1 MAKSRS
7 KKQSDKSQA
16 SLNLLP
22 TPKGMLWIVI
32 VVTAIAAIIFFL
44 GHAIFEAIGF
54 GLFLGALWVLVIAYV
69 AWRQG
74 LGSLLKWWN
83 LWLGAI
89 MFTFAIWG
97 IFALFLPSGLAIANA
112 DFSQVSLGGNAGRS
126 FIGNQGVGAPPAV
139 RLIILFLVGIGLVIP
154 HPSLRALQFL
164 SRATK
169 RAGLITLAGIRWFLP
184 RLRQMLAKLNQRY
197 HLSKLLAAP
206 IVALRKRLSRRRV
219 AEPEIGGEE
228 AGEVVAL
235 SPETES
241 AEDKAAPEATGNG
254 EQLPLP
260 IPGAKKKKPA
270 TAVPKEASP
279 QSVITPK
286 QQLPPIDLLDKATDT
301 EFTEVGNE
309 QKAKLI
315 EEALRSYGVEAKVI
329 QINPGPSVTQFG
341 IEPGWDR
348 KYKRVVER
356 DHQGK
361 AKLDRDGNP
370 IERLEEISKTRVK
383 VERITTLGNN
393 LALALATSNIRIEA
407 PVPGKSLVGVEVPNT
422 TSSIV
427 RLRGVIEGI
436 AFHKLKTKTKL
447 AIALGK
453 GSAGEPVSAD
463 LCKMPHLLIAGAT
476 GSGKTVFINSTIT
489 CLLMHNTPRDL
500 RLLLIDPKRV
510 ELVSFEGVPHLI
522 SPVVIESDKAIE
534 ALRRILREMDNRY
547 SKFSAVGVRNI
558 EGYNHSH
565 LATEPMPYLI
575 VIIDELAHLMMSA
588 AEVVEPAICRLAQM
602 SRATGIHL
610 IVATQRPSVDV
621 VTGLIKANF
630 PSRISFAVASGVDSR
645 TILDTVGAES
655 LLGGGDMLYLPPD
668 APKPKRLRGCFV
680 SDQEIDRVASFWKQQ
695 RTQIPTPVE
704 DTIAQ
709 AFASLPTEELKDE
722 DPLLATGR
730 RLAREYSHLS
740 TSLLQRRLH
749 IGYPRAARIMDLLEE
764 EGTIVRR
771 EQDKAGGALEG
782 DEGIGDENGNE
793 ERE

>member
-7 KKQSDKSQA
+7 KKQVSKPQA
-16 SLNLLP
+16 SLALLP
-22 TPKGMLWIVI
+22 MPRGMWWIVI
-32 VVTAIAAIIFFL
+32 AVAAIAAIIFFL
-44 GHAIFEAIGF
+44 GHDIFETIGF
-54 GLFLGALWVLVIAYV
+54 GFFLGVLWVAVIVYV
-69 AWRQG
+69 VWRQG
-74 LGSLLKWWN
+74 WSSLFKWWN

-89 MFTFAIWG
+89 VFTLALWG
-97 IFALFLPSGLAIANA
+97 IFALLLPSGSIANA
-112 DFSQVSLGGNAGRS
+112 DFSQVSLGGNAGRN
-126 FIGNQGVGAPPAV
+126 FIGNEGVGAPPAV
-139 RLIILFLVGIGLVIP
+139 RLVILFLVGIGLVIP
-154 HPSLRALQFL
+154 RPSLRFLQLFYQ
-164 SRATK
+164 ATK
-169 RAGLITLAGIRWFLP
+169 RAGLVTLSGLQWFLP
-184 RLRQMLAKLNQRY
+184 RLGRLAARLNQKY
-197 HLSKLLAAP
+197 PLSLLLAAP
-206 IVALRKRLSRRRV
+206 IVALRKRLGRRSS
-219 AEPEIGGEE
+219 AEPEIGSEE
-228 AGEVVAL
+228 AGEVVAPA
-235 SPETES
+235 PESEA
-241 AEDKAAPEATGNG
+241 AEDKAVPEKAGAG

-260 IPGAKKKKPA
+260 IPGVKKKKPT
-270 TAVPKEASP
+270 TAETREPRP
-279 QSVITPK
+279 QQIIAVK
-286 QQLPPIDLLDKATDT
+286 QQLPPIELLDKATDI

-315 EEALRSYGVEAKVI
+315 EEALRSYGVEAKVV

-356 DHQGK
+356 DREGK

-370 IERLEEISKTRVK
+370 VERLEEISKTRVK
-383 VERITTLGNN
+383 VERITALTNN
-393 LALALATSNIRIEA
+393 LALALATPNIRIEA

-422 TSSIV
+422 TTSIV

-436 AFHKLKTKTKL
+436 AFQKLKTKTKL

-453 GSAGEPVSAD
+453 GSAGESVSAD

-489 CLLMHNTPRDL
+489 CLLMYNTPRDL

-522 SPVVIESDKAIE
+522 SPVVIESDKAID

-547 SKFSAVGVRNI
+547 SKFSATGVRNI

-680 SDQEIDRVASFWKQQ
+680 SDQEIDRVATFWKQQ
-695 RTQIPTPVE
+695 ITQTPTPLE
-704 DTIAQ
+704 DTIAH
-709 AFASLPTEELKDE
+709 AFASLPTEELKGE

-730 RLAREYSHLS
+730 RLAKEYSHLS

-764 EGTIVRR
+764 EGTIVRH
-771 EQDKAGGALEG
+771 EQDKPGEVSEG
-782 DEGIGDENGNE
+782 HEGISEENGNNE
-793 ERE
+793 EAE

>member
-1 MAKSRS
+1 MW
-7 KKQSDKSQA
+7 
-16 SLNLLP
+16 
-22 TPKGMLWIVI
+22 WIVI
-32 VVTAIAAIIFFL
+32 AVAAIAAIIFFL
-44 GHAIFEAIGF
+44 GHDIFEAIGF
-54 GLFLGALWVLVIAYV
+54 GLFLGVLWVAVIVYV
-69 AWRQG
+69 VWRQG
-74 LGSLLKWWN
+74 RSSLFKWWN
-83 LWLGAI
+83 LWLGATV
-89 MFTFAIWG
+89 FTLALWG
-97 IFALFLPSGLAIANA
+97 IFALFLPSGSIANA
-112 DFSQVSLGGNAGRS
+112 DFSQVSLGGNAGRN
-126 FIGNQGVGAPPAV
+126 FIGNEGVGAPPAV
-139 RLIILFLVGIGLVIP
+139 RLVILFLVGIGLVIP
-154 HPSLRALQFL
+154 RPSLRFLQLF

-169 RAGLITLAGIRWFLP
+169 RAGLVTLSGLQWFLP
-184 RLRQMLAKLNQRY
+184 RLGRLAARLNQKY
-197 HLSKLLAAP
+197 PLSRLLAAP
-206 IVALRKRLSRRRV
+206 IVALRKRLRRRRIV
-219 AEPEIGGEE
+219 EPEIGNDES
-228 AGEVVAL
+228 GEVVA
-235 SPETES
+235 SAPESEYV
-241 AEDKAAPEATGNG
+241 EGKAAPEKAGAG

-260 IPGAKKKKPA
+260 ILGVKKKKPT
-270 TAVPKEASP
+270 TAETREPRP
-279 QSVITPK
+279 QPIIAVK
-286 QQLPPIDLLDKATDT
+286 QQLPPIELLDKATDI
-301 EFTEVGNE
+301 EFSEVGNE

-315 EEALRSYGVEAKVI
+315 EEALRSYGVDAKVM

-370 IERLEEISKTRVK
+370 VERLEEISKTRVK
-383 VERITTLGNN
+383 VERITALDNN
-393 LALALATSNIRIEA
+393 LALALATPNIRIEA

-422 TSSIV
+422 TTSIV
-427 RLRGVIEGI
+427 RLRGVIEGV
-436 AFHKLKTKTKL
+436 AFQKLKTKTKL
-447 AIALGK
+447 AIGLGK
-453 GSAGEPVSAD
+453 GSAGEAVSAD

-489 CLLMHNTPRDL
+489 CLLMYNTPREL

-522 SPVVIESDKAIE
+522 SPVVIESDKAID

-547 SKFSAVGVRNI
+547 SKFSALGVRNI

-680 SDQEIDRVASFWKQQ
+680 SDQEIDRVATFWKQQ
-695 RTQIPTPVE
+695 ITQTPTPLE

-709 AFASLPTEELKDE
+709 AFASLPTEELKGE

-771 EQDKAGGALEG
+771 EQDKPGEVSEG
-782 DEGIGDENGNE
+782 HEGIADENGNNE
-793 ERE
+793 EAA

>member
-7 KKQSDKSQA
+7 RKQVSKPQA
-16 SLNLLP
+16 SLALLP
-22 TPKGMLWIVI
+22 TPRGMLWIAVA
-32 VVTAIAAIIFFL
+32 VTAIAAIMFFT
-44 GHAIFEAIGF
+44 GHYIFEAIGF
-54 GLFLGALWVLVIAYV
+54 GLFLGFLWVAVVIYV
-69 AWRQG
+69 VWRQG
-74 LGSLLKWWN
+74 IGSLFRWWN

-89 MFTFAIWG
+89 MFTLALWG
-97 IFALFLPSGLAIANA
+97 IFALFLPNFSIANA
-112 DFSQVSLGGNAGRS
+112 DFSQASLGGNAGRS
-126 FIGNQGVGAPPAV
+126 FIGNQGAGAPPAA
-139 RLIILFLVGIGLVIP
+139 RLVILFLIGIGLVIP
-154 HPSLRALQFL
+154 RPSLRVLQFL
-164 SRATK
+164 FQAAK
-169 RAGLITLAGIRWFLP
+169 KAGLMALAGLQWLLP
-184 RLRQMLAKLNQRY
+184 RLRRAVARLNQRF
-197 HLSKLLAAP
+197 SFIRLLAAP
-206 IVALRKRLSRRRV
+206 VFALRKKLGRTGTV
-219 AEPEIGGEE
+219 EPEIGGEE
-228 AGEVVAL
+228 AGEVVAS
-235 SPETES
+235 SPESEE
-241 AEDKAAPEATGNG
+241 AEDKAVPEKAGTG
-254 EQLPLP
+254 EQLSLP
-260 IPGAKKKKPA
+260 ISGIKKKKAETKESRPQPA
-270 TAVPKEASP
+270 VAVKA
-279 QSVITPK
+279 
-286 QQLPPIDLLDKATDT
+286 QLPPYALLDKATDI
-301 EFTEVGNE
+301 EFSEVGNE

-315 EEALRSYGVEAKVI
+315 EDALRSYGVEAKVV

-348 KYKRVVER
+348 KYKRILER
-356 DHQGK
+356 DREGK

-370 IERLEEISKTRVK
+370 IERLEEVSKTRVK
-383 VERITTLGNN
+383 VERITALANN
-393 LALALATSNIRIEA
+393 LALALATPNIRIEA

-422 TSSIV
+422 TTSIV

-436 AFHKLKTKTKL
+436 AFQKVKTKTKL

-453 GSAGEPVSAD
+453 GSAGEAVSAD

-476 GSGKTVFINSTIT
+476 GSGKTVFINSTVT
-489 CLLMHNTPRDL
+489 CLLMHNTPGDL

-510 ELVSFEGVPHLI
+510 ELISFEGVPHLI
-522 SPVVIESDKAIE
+522 SPVVTESDKAID

-547 SKFSAVGVRNI
+547 SKFSATGVRNI
-558 EGYNHSH
+558 EGYNLSH
-565 LATEPMPYLI
+565 FVTEPMPYLI

-645 TILDTVGAES
+645 TILDSVGAES

-680 SDQEIDRVASFWKQQ
+680 SDQEIDRVATFWKQQ
-695 RTQIPTPVE
+695 ITQAPTPLE
-704 DTIAQ
+704 DTVAQ
-709 AFASLPTEELKDE
+709 AFASLAPEELKDE

-764 EGTIVRR
+764 EGTIVRH
-771 EQDKAGGALEG
+771 EQDKPGEVLEE
-782 DEGIGDENGNE
+782 DRGISDENGNNE
-793 ERE
+793 ESG

>member
-7 KKQSDKSQA
+7 KKQVIKPQA
-16 SLNLLP
+16 SLALLP
-22 TPKGMLWIVI
+22 TPRGLLWIV
-32 VVTAIAAIIFFL
+32 VAVTAIAAIMFFG

-54 GLFLGALWVLVIAYV
+54 GLFLGVLWVAVVVYV

-74 LGSLLKWWN
+74 LGSLSQWWN

-89 MFTFAIWG
+89 VFTLALWG
-97 IFALFLPSGLAIANA
+97 IFALFLPSASIANA
-112 DFSQVSLGGNAGRS
+112 DFSQVSLGGSAGRS
-126 FIGNQGVGAPPAV
+126 FIGNQGAGAPPAA
-139 RLIILFLVGIGLVIP
+139 RLVILFLIGIGLVIP
-154 HPSLRALQFL
+154 RPSLRALQFL
-164 SRATK
+164 SQAAK
-169 RAGLITLAGIRWFLP
+169 KAGLMTLAGLRWFLP
-184 RLRQMLAKLNQRY
+184 RLRRAAARLNQRY
-197 HLSKLLAAP
+197 SLSRLLTAP
-206 IVALRKRLSRRRV
+206 VTALRKRLGLKGT
-219 AEPEIGGEE
+219 AEPEIGNEE
-228 AGEVVAL
+228 AGEVVA
-235 SPETES
+235 SPPES
-241 AEDKAAPEATGNG
+241 EVAGDKAAPARADAG

-260 IPGAKKKKPA
+260 IPGVKKKKPA
-270 TAVPKEASP
+270 TAETRESRP
-279 QSVITPK
+279 QPMITAK
-286 QQLPPIDLLDKATDT
+286 QQLPPIELLDKATDI
-301 EFTEVGNE
+301 EFSEVGNE

-315 EEALRSYGVEAKVI
+315 EEALRSYGVDAKVM

-356 DHQGK
+356 DREGK

-370 IERLEEISKTRVK
+370 VERLEEISKTRVK
-383 VERITTLGNN
+383 VERITALSNN
-393 LALALATSNIRIEA
+393 LALALATPNIRIEA
-407 PVPGKSLVGVEVPNT
+407 PVPGKSLVGIEVPNT
-422 TSSIV
+422 TTSIV

-436 AFHKLKTKTKL
+436 AFQKLKTKTKL

-489 CLLMHNTPRDL
+489 CLLMYNTPRDL

-522 SPVVIESDKAIE
+522 SPVVTESDKAID

-547 SKFSAVGVRNI
+547 SKFSAIGVRNI
-558 EGYNHSH
+558 EGYNQSH

-645 TILDTVGAES
+645 TILDTVGAET

-680 SDQEIDRVASFWKQQ
+680 SDQEIDRVATFWKQQ
-695 RTQIPTPVE
+695 ITQTPTPLD

-764 EGTIVRR
+764 EGTVVRH
-771 EQDKAGGALEG
+771 EQDKPGEVLGE
-782 DEGIGDENGNE
+782 DRGIADENGNNE
-793 ERE
+793 EAA

>member
-1 MAKSRS
+1 MPKSRS
-7 KKQSDKSQA
+7 KKQSAKSQA
-16 SLNLLP
+16 SPNLLP
-22 TPKGMLWIVI
+22 APKGVLWIFVVVI
-32 VVTAIAAIIFFL
+32 ALAAIIFFL
-44 GHAIFEAIGF
+44 GHDIFEAIGF
-54 GLFLGALWVLVIAYV
+54 GIFLGALWAVVITYLV
-69 AWRQG
+69 WRQG
-74 LGSLLKWWN
+74 PGSLLKWWN

-89 MFTFAIWG
+89 MFTLALWG
-97 IFALFLPSGLAIANA
+97 IFALFLPNFSIADA

-139 RLIILFLVGIGLVIP
+139 RLTILFLVGIGLVIP
-154 HPSLRALQFL
+154 HPSLRSLQSL

-169 RAGLITLAGIRWFLP
+169 RAGLTTLAGIRWFIP
-184 RLRQMLAKLNQRY
+184 RLRQVLTKLNQRY
-197 HLSKLLAAP
+197 HLSRLLAAP
-206 IVALRKRLSRRRV
+206 IVALRKRLNRRRV
-219 AEPEIGGEE
+219 AEPEIGAET
-228 AGEVVAL
+228 GEVVA
-235 SPETES
+235 SAPESES
-241 AEDKAAPEATGNG
+241 TEDKATPEATGDG

-260 IPGAKKKKPA
+260 IPGAKKKKTT
-270 TAVPKEASP
+270 TAEPKEVSHQP
-279 QSVITPK
+279 VITVK
-286 QQLPPIDLLDKATDT
+286 QQLPPIELLDKASDT

-356 DHQGK
+356 DREGK

-370 IERLEEISKTRVK
+370 VERLEEISKTRVK
-383 VERITTLGNN
+383 VERITALGNN
-393 LALALATSNIRIEA
+393 LALALATPNIRIEA

-422 TSSIV
+422 TTSIV

-436 AFHKLKTKTKL
+436 TFQKLKTKTKL

-453 GSAGEPVSAD
+453 GTAGEPVSAD

-476 GSGKTVFINSTIT
+476 GSGKTVFINSTIA
-489 CLLMHNTPRDL
+489 CLLMHNTPQDL

-510 ELVSFEGVPHLI
+510 ELVCFENIPHLI
-522 SPVVIESDKAIE
+522 SPVVTESEKAIE

-558 EGYNHSH
+558 EGYNQSH
-565 LATEPMPYLI
+565 LITEPMPYLV

-588 AEVVEPAICRLAQM
+588 AEVVEPSICRLAQM

-645 TILDTVGAES
+645 TILDTVGAET

-668 APKPKRLRGCFV
+668 APKPKRLRGCFL
-680 SDQEIDRVASFWKQQ
+680 SDQEIDKVASFWKQQ
-695 RTQIPTPVE
+695 RTQIHTPVE
-704 DTIAQ
+704 DTVAR
-709 AFASLPTEELKDE
+709 AFASLPAEELRDE
-722 DPLLATGR
+722 DPLLVTAR
-730 RLAREYSHLS
+730 RLAQEHTHLS

-749 IGYPRAARIMDLLEE
+749 VGYPRAARIMDLLEE
-764 EGTIVRR
+764 EGTIEHR
-771 EQDKAGGALEG
+771 EQDKPGEMLEG
-782 DEGIGDENGNE
+782 DDGIGDANGNNE
-793 ERE
+793 EGE

>member
-7 KKQSDKSQA
+7 KKQVTKPQA
-16 SLNLLP
+16 SLALLP
-22 TPKGMLWIVI
+22 TPKGMLWIV
-32 VVTAIAAIIFFL
+32 VVVIAIAAIMFFL
-44 GHAIFEAIGF
+44 GHAIFESIGF
-54 GLFLGALWVLVIAYV
+54 GLFLGVMWAGVVIYV
-69 AWRQG
+69 TYRQG
-74 LGSLLKWWN
+74 IGTLTRWWN

-89 MFTFAIWG
+89 IFTLALWG
-97 IFALFLPSGLAIANA
+97 IFALFLPSFSIANA
-112 DFSQVSLGGNAGRS
+112 DFSQASLGGNAGRS
-126 FIGNQGVGAPPAV
+126 FIGNQGAGAPPAA
-139 RLIILFLVGIGLVIP
+139 RLVILFLIGIGLVIP
-154 HPSLRALQFL
+154 RPSLRALQYL
-164 SRATK
+164 SQVAK
-169 RAGLITLAGIRWFLP
+169 RAGLMTLAGLQWLTP
-184 RLRQMLAKLNQRY
+184 RSRRVATRLNQRFY
-197 HLSKLLAAP
+197 SNRLLSAP
-206 IVALRKRLSRRRV
+206 VNALRRRLGR
-219 AEPEIGGEE
+219 AGTTEPEIGSEE
-228 AGEVVAL
+228 AGEVVA
-235 SPETES
+235 SPPESES
-241 AEDKAAPEATGNG
+241 AEDKAAPEKAGAG

-260 IPGAKKKKPA
+260 TLGVKKKKAETKEPRPQPA
-270 TAVPKEASP
+270 IVF
-279 QSVITPK
+279 K
-286 QQLPPIDLLDKATDT
+286 QQLPPLELLDKASDT

-315 EEALRSYGVEAKVI
+315 EEALRSYGVEAKVV

-341 IEPGWDR
+341 IEPGWDH

-356 DHQGK
+356 DREGK
-361 AKLDRDGNP
+361 ARLDRDGNP
-370 IERLEEISKTRVK
+370 IERLEEVSKTRVK
-383 VERITTLGNN
+383 VERITALANN
-393 LALALATSNIRIEA
+393 LALALATPNIRIEA

-422 TSSIV
+422 TTSIV

-436 AFHKLKTKTKL
+436 TFQKTKTKTKL

-489 CLLMHNTPRDL
+489 CLLMYNTPRDL

-522 SPVVIESDKAIE
+522 SPVVTESDKAID

-547 SKFSAVGVRNI
+547 SKFSATGVRNI
-558 EGYNHSH
+558 EGYNHSN
-565 LATEPMPYLI
+565 LVTEPMPYLI

-680 SDQEIDRVASFWKQQ
+680 SDQEIDRIATFWKQQ
-695 RTQIPTPVE
+695 MTQAPTPLE

-709 AFASLPTEELKDE
+709 AFASLPSEELKDE

-764 EGTIVRR
+764 EGVVVRH
-771 EQDKAGGALEG
+771 EQDKPGEVLGE
-782 DEGIGDENGNE
+782 DRGIADENGNNE
-793 ERE
+793 EAG

>member
-7 KKQSDKSQA
+7 RKQATKPQA

-22 TPKGMLWIVI
+22 TPKGMLWIV
-32 VVTAIAAIIFFL
+32 VAVTAIAAIIFFL
-44 GHAIFEAIGF
+44 GHAIFEALGF
-54 GLFLGALWVLVIAYV
+54 GLFLGTLWVVVIAYIV
-69 AWRQG
+69 WRQG
-74 LGSLLKWWN
+74 LSSPFKWWN

-89 MFTFAIWG
+89 IFTLAVWG
-97 IFALFLPSGLAIANA
+97 IFALFLPDFSIAKVH
-112 DFSQVSLGGNAGRS
+112 FSQVSLGGNAGRG
-126 FIGNQGVGAPPAV
+126 FIGNQGVGAPPAA
-139 RLIILFLVGIGLVIP
+139 RLIILLLIGIGLVIP
-154 HPSLRALQFL
+154 RPSLRFLQLL
-164 SRATK
+164 SRVIK
-169 RAGLITLAGIRWFLP
+169 RAGLTTLTGIRWFLP
-184 RLRQMLAKLNQRY
+184 RLRRVLAKLNQRY
-197 HLSKLLAAP
+197 HLSRLLAAP
-206 IVALRKRLSRRRV
+206 IIILRRRLRRRQV
-219 AEPEIGGEE
+219 VEPEIGGEE
-228 AGEVVAL
+228 ASEVVAL
-235 SPETES
+235 SPETEA
-241 AEDKAAPEATGNG
+241 AEDKAAPEATGEG

-260 IPGAKKKKPA
+260 IAGAKKKKP
-270 TAVPKEASP
+270 TAEPKEAGP
-279 QSVITPK
+279 QHIANVK
-286 QQLPPIDLLDKATDT
+286 QQLPPIELLDKATDT
-301 EFTEVGNE
+301 EFTEVGND

-315 EEALRSYGVEAKVI
+315 EEALRSYGVEAKVV

-356 DHQGK
+356 DREGK

-370 IERLEEISKTRVK
+370 VERLEEISKTRVK
-383 VERITTLGNN
+383 VERITALTNN
-393 LALALATSNIRIEA
+393 LALALATPNIRIEA

-422 TSSIV
+422 TTSIV

-436 AFHKLKTKTKL
+436 AFQKLKTKTKL

-489 CLLMHNTPRDL
+489 CLLMQNTTRDL

-558 EGYNHSH
+558 EGYNRSP

-695 RTQIPTPVE
+695 RTQTPTPVE
-704 DTIAQ
+704 DTVAQ

-771 EQDKAGGALEG
+771 EQDKPSEILEG
-782 DEGIGDENGNE
+782 GEGIGDENGNE
-793 ERE
+793 EAD

>member
-7 KKQSDKSQA
+7 KKQVSKPQA
-16 SLNLLP
+16 SLALLP
-22 TPKGMLWIVI
+22 TPKGMLWIV
-32 VVTAIAAIIFFL
+32 VAVTAIAAIMFFG

-54 GLFLGALWVLVIAYV
+54 GLFLGVLWVAVVIYV
-69 AWRQG
+69 VWRQG
-74 LGSLLKWWN
+74 LGSLSQWWN

-89 MFTFAIWG
+89 VFTLALWG
-97 IFALFLPSGLAIANA
+97 IFALFLPSASIANA
-112 DFSQVSLGGNAGRS
+112 DFSQVSLGGSAGRS
-126 FIGNQGVGAPPAV
+126 FIGNQGAGAPPAA
-139 RLIILFLVGIGLVIP
+139 RLVILFLIGIGLVIP
-154 HPSLRALQFL
+154 RPSLRALQFL
-164 SRATK
+164 SQAAK
-169 RAGLITLAGIRWFLP
+169 RAGLMTLAGLRWFLP
-184 RLRQMLAKLNQRY
+184 RLGRVAARLNQRY
-197 HLSKLLAAP
+197 SLSRLLTAP
-206 IVALRKRLSRRRV
+206 VIALRKRLGRRGT
-219 AEPEIGGEE
+219 AEPEIGNEE
-228 AGEVVAL
+228 AGEVVA
-235 SPETES
+235 SAPESEV
-241 AEDKAAPEATGNG
+241 AEDKAAPDKAGAG

-260 IPGAKKKKPA
+260 IPGVKKKKPP
-270 TAVPKEASP
+270 TAETRESRP
-279 QSVITPK
+279 QPIITVK
-286 QQLPPIDLLDKATDT
+286 QQLPPIELLDKATDI

-315 EEALRSYGVEAKVI
+315 EEALRSYGVEAKVM

-356 DHQGK
+356 DREGK

-383 VERITTLGNN
+383 VERITALSNN
-393 LALALATSNIRIEA
+393 LALALATPNIRIEA

-422 TSSIV
+422 TTSIV

-436 AFHKLKTKTKL
+436 AFQKLKTKTKL

-489 CLLMHNTPRDL
+489 CLLMYNTPRDL

-522 SPVVIESDKAIE
+522 SPVVTESDKAID

-547 SKFSAVGVRNI
+547 SKFSAIGVRNI

-645 TILDTVGAES
+645 TILDTVGAET

-680 SDQEIDRVASFWKQQ
+680 SDQEIDRIATFWKQQ
-695 RTQIPTPVE
+695 ITQTPTPLE

-764 EGTIVRR
+764 EGTVVRH
-771 EQDKAGGALEG
+771 EQDKPGEVLGE
-782 DEGIGDENGNE
+782 DEGIADENGNNE
-793 ERE
+793 EAA

>member
-7 KKQSDKSQA
+7 RKQAAKPQA

-22 TPKGMLWIVI
+22 TPKGMLWIVVAVI
-32 VVTAIAAIIFFL
+32 AIAAIIFLL
-44 GHAIFEAIGF
+44 GQSIFEAVGF
-54 GLFLGALWVLVIAYV
+54 GLFLGVLWVVVVGYV
-69 AWRQG
+69 VWRQG

-89 MFTFAIWG
+89 IFTLALWG
-97 IFALFLPSGLAIANA
+97 IFALFFPSGLIIANA
-112 DFSQVSLGGNAGRS
+112 DFSQVSLGGNAGKG
-126 FIGNQGVGAPPAV
+126 FIGNQGVGAPPAA
-139 RLIILFLVGIGLVIP
+139 RLVILLLIGTGLVIP
-154 HPSLRALQFL
+154 RPSLRFLQLL
-164 SRATK
+164 SQTLN
-169 RAGLITLAGIRWFLP
+169 RAGLTALSGIRWFLA
-184 RLRQMLAKLNQRY
+184 RLRQILVRLNQSY
-197 HLSKLLAAP
+197 HLSRLLVAP
-206 IVALRKRLSRRRV
+206 IITLRKRLRRRQGI
-219 AEPEIGGEE
+219 EPEIGGEE
-228 AGEVVAL
+228 GGEVVAL
-235 SPETES
+235 SPEIEA
-241 AEDKAAPEATGNG
+241 AEREAALEAEGDG
-254 EQLPLP
+254 EQLALP
-260 IPGAKKKKPA
+260 IAGAKKKKPA
-270 TAVPKEASP
+270 AEPKEAGP
-279 QSVITPK
+279 KPIVTVK
-286 QQLPPIDLLDKATDT
+286 QQLPPIELLDKATDT
-301 EFTEVGNE
+301 EFSEVGND

-315 EEALRSYGVEAKVI
+315 EEALRSYGVEAKVV

-356 DHQGK
+356 DREGK
-361 AKLDRDGNP
+361 VKLDRDGNP
-370 IERLEEISKTRVK
+370 VERLEEISKTRVK
-383 VERITTLGNN
+383 VERITALANN
-393 LALALATSNIRIEA
+393 LALALATPNIRIEA

-422 TSSIV
+422 TTSIV
-427 RLRGVIEGI
+427 RLRGVIEGL
-436 AFHKLKTKTKL
+436 AFQKLKTKTKL

-453 GSAGEPVSAD
+453 GSAGEPASAD

-489 CLLMHNTPRDL
+489 CLLMQNTTQEL

-522 SPVVIESDKAIE
+522 SPVVIESEKAIE

-558 EGYNHSH
+558 DGYNRSP
-565 LATEPMPYLI
+565 LATEPMPYLV

-680 SDQEIDRVASFWKQQ
+680 SDQEIDRVTSFWKQQ

-704 DTIAQ
+704 DTVAQ

-771 EQDKAGGALEG
+771 EQDKPSEILEG
-782 DEGIGDENGNE
+782 GEDIGDENGNE
-793 ERE
+793 EA

>member
-1 MAKSRS
+1 
-7 KKQSDKSQA
+7 
-16 SLNLLP
+16 
-22 TPKGMLWIVI
+22 V
-32 VVTAIAAIIFFL
+32 
-44 GHAIFEAIGF
+44 
-54 GLFLGALWVLVIAYV
+54 
-69 AWRQG
+69 
-74 LGSLLKWWN
+74 
-83 LWLGAI
+83 
-89 MFTFAIWG
+89 
-97 IFALFLPSGLAIANA
+97 
-112 DFSQVSLGGNAGRS
+112 
-126 FIGNQGVGAPPAV
+126 
-139 RLIILFLVGIGLVIP
+139 
-154 HPSLRALQFL
+154 
-164 SRATK
+164 
-169 RAGLITLAGIRWFLP
+169 
-184 RLRQMLAKLNQRY
+184 
-197 HLSKLLAAP
+197 
-206 IVALRKRLSRRRV
+206 
-219 AEPEIGGEE
+219 
-228 AGEVVAL
+228 
-235 SPETES
+235 
-241 AEDKAAPEATGNG
+241 
-254 EQLPLP
+254 
-260 IPGAKKKKPA
+260 
-270 TAVPKEASP
+270 
-279 QSVITPK
+279 K
-286 QQLPPIDLLDKATDT
+286 QQLPPIELLDKATDT

-315 EEALRSYGVEAKVI
+315 EEALRSYGVESKVM

-356 DHQGK
+356 DREGK

-370 IERLEEISKTRVK
+370 VERLEEISKTRVK
-383 VERITTLGNN
+383 VERITALTNN
-393 LALALATSNIRIEA
+393 LALALATPNIRIEA

-422 TSSIV
+422 TTSIV

-436 AFHKLKTKTKL
+436 AFQKLKTKTKL

-453 GSAGEPVSAD
+453 GSGGEPLSAD

-489 CLLMHNTPRDL
+489 CLLMQNTTRDL

-522 SPVVIESDKAIE
+522 SPVVIESNKAIE
-534 ALRRILREMDNRY
+534 ALHRILREMDNRY
-547 SKFSAVGVRNI
+547 SKFSAIGVRNI

-695 RTQIPTPVE
+695 RTQTPTSVE

-764 EGTIVRR
+764 EGTIVRH
-771 EQDKAGGALEG
+771 EQDKPSGVLEG
-782 DEGIGDENGNE
+782 DEEIGNEKGNE
-793 ERE
+793 EAE

>member
-1 MAKSRS
+1 MAKSRT
-7 KKQSDKSQA
+7 KKQATKPQA

-22 TPKGMLWIVI
+22 TPKGMLWVVVVVI
-32 VVTAIAAIIFFL
+32 AIAAIVFFL
-44 GHAIFEAIGF
+44 GQDIFEALGF
-54 GLFLGALWVLVIAYV
+54 GLFLGVLWVVVLGYV
-69 AWRQG
+69 VWRQG

-89 MFTFAIWG
+89 IFTLALWG
-97 IFALFLPSGLAIANA
+97 IFALFSPSGLIIANA
-112 DFSQVSLGGNAGRS
+112 DFAQVSLGGNAGKG
-126 FIGNQGVGAPPAV
+126 FIGNQGVGAPPAA
-139 RLIILFLVGIGLVIP
+139 RLVILFLIGIGVVIP
-154 HPSLRALQFL
+154 RPSLRFLQL
-164 SRATK
+164 ASRAITSAWLTAL
-169 RAGLITLAGIRWFLP
+169 AGLRWFLP
-184 RLRQMLAKLNQRY
+184 RLRQVSARLNQRY
-197 HLSKLLAAP
+197 HLSRLLAAP
-206 IVALRKRLSRRRV
+206 ISALRRRLRRGQG
-219 AEPEIGGEE
+219 AEPEIGEE
-228 AGEVVAL
+228 ESGEVVAL
-235 SPETES
+235 SPDTE
-241 AEDKAAPEATGNG
+241 AEDKAVSEATSDG
-254 EQLPLP
+254 EQLALP
-260 IPGAKKKKPA
+260 ISGAKKKKPA
-270 TAVPKEASP
+270 AESKEAGA
-279 QSVITPK
+279 QHVVTVK
-286 QQLPPIDLLDKATDT
+286 QQLPPIELLDKATDT
-301 EFTEVGNE
+301 EFTEVGND

-315 EEALRSYGVEAKVI
+315 EDALRSYGVEAKVV

-356 DHQGK
+356 DNQGK

-370 IERLEEISKTRVK
+370 VERSEEISKTRVK
-383 VERITTLGNN
+383 VERITALANN
-393 LALALATSNIRIEA
+393 LALALATPNIRIEA

-422 TSSIV
+422 TTSIV
-427 RLRGVIEGI
+427 RLRAVIEGL
-436 AFHKLKTKTKL
+436 AFQKLKTKTKL

-489 CLLMHNTPRDL
+489 CLLMQNTTQDL

-522 SPVVIESDKAIE
+522 SPVVIESEKAIE

-558 EGYNHSH
+558 EGYNRSP
-565 LATEPMPYLI
+565 LITEPMPYLI

-695 RTQIPTPVE
+695 RTQVPTPTE
-704 DTIAQ
+704 DTVAQ
-709 AFASLPTEELKDE
+709 AFASLPTEELKEE

-771 EQDKAGGALEG
+771 EQDKPSEILEG
-782 DEGIGDENGNE
+782 GEDIGNENGNE
-793 ERE
+793 EAE

>member
-7 KKQSDKSQA
+7 RKQVSKPQA
-16 SLNLLP
+16 SLALLP
-22 TPKGMLWIVI
+22 TPRGMLWIAVA
-32 VVTAIAAIIFFL
+32 VTAIAAIMFFT
-44 GHAIFEAIGF
+44 GHSIFEAIGF
-54 GLFLGALWVLVIAYV
+54 GLFLGFLWVAVFIYV
-69 AWRQG
+69 VWRQG
-74 LGSLLKWWN
+74 IGSLFRWWN

-89 MFTFAIWG
+89 MFTLALWG
-97 IFALFLPSGLAIANA
+97 IFALFLPNFSIANA
-112 DFSQVSLGGNAGRS
+112 DFSQASLGGNAGRS
-126 FIGNQGVGAPPAV
+126 FIGNQGAGAPPAT
-139 RLIILFLVGIGLVIP
+139 RLVILFLIGIGLVIP
-154 HPSLRALQFL
+154 RPSLRLLQFL
-164 SRATK
+164 FQAAK
-169 RAGLITLAGIRWFLP
+169 KAGLMALAGLQWLLP
-184 RLRQMLAKLNQRY
+184 RLRRSVARLNQRFPFTQ
-197 HLSKLLAAP
+197 LLAAP
-206 IVALRKRLSRRRV
+206 VIALRKKLGRTGTV
-219 AEPEIGGEE
+219 EPEIGEE
-228 AGEVVAL
+228 AGEVVAS
-235 SPETES
+235 SPESEE
-241 AEDKAAPEATGNG
+241 AEDKAVPEKAGTG
-254 EQLPLP
+254 EQLSLP
-260 IPGAKKKKPA
+260 ISGIKKKKAETKESKPQH
-270 TAVPKEASP
+270 AVAIKP
-279 QSVITPK
+279 
-286 QQLPPIDLLDKATDT
+286 QLPPYALLDKAADI

-315 EEALRSYGVEAKVI
+315 EEALRSYGVEAKVV

-348 KYKRVVER
+348 KYKRIVER
-356 DHQGK
+356 DRDGK

-370 IERLEEISKTRVK
+370 LERLEEVSKTRVK
-383 VERITTLGNN
+383 VERITALANN
-393 LALALATSNIRIEA
+393 LALALATPNIRIEA

-422 TSSIV
+422 TTSIV

-436 AFHKLKTKTKL
+436 AFQKVKTKTKL

-453 GSAGEPVSAD
+453 GSAGEAVSAD

-476 GSGKTVFINSTIT
+476 GSGKTVFINSTVT
-489 CLLMHNTPRDL
+489 CLLMHNTPQDL

-510 ELVSFEGVPHLI
+510 ELISFEGVPHLI
-522 SPVVIESDKAIE
+522 SPVVTESDKAID

-547 SKFSAVGVRNI
+547 SKFSATGVRNI
-558 EGYNHSH
+558 EGYNLSH
-565 LATEPMPYLI
+565 FVTEPMPYLI

-645 TILDTVGAES
+645 TILDSVGAES

-680 SDQEIDRVASFWKQQ
+680 SDQEIDRVATFWKQQ
-695 RTQIPTPVE
+695 ITQAPTPLE
-704 DTIAQ
+704 DTVAQ
-709 AFASLPTEELKDE
+709 AFASLAPEELKDE

-771 EQDKAGGALEG
+771 EQDKPGEVLEE
-782 DEGIGDENGNE
+782 DRGISDENGNNE
-793 ERE
+793 ESG

>member
-1 MAKSRS
+1 MARSRT
-7 KKQSDKSQA
+7 KKQATKPQA

-22 TPKGMLWIVI
+22 TPKGMLWVFVAVI
-32 VVTAIAAIIFFL
+32 AIAAIVFFL
-44 GHAIFEAIGF
+44 GQDIFEALGF
-54 GLFLGALWVLVIAYV
+54 GLFLGVLWVVVVGYV
-69 AWRQG
+69 VWRQG

-89 MFTFAIWG
+89 IFTLALWG
-97 IFALFLPSGLAIANA
+97 IFALISPSGLIIANA
-112 DFSQVSLGGNAGRS
+112 DFGQVSLGGNAGKS
-126 FIGNQGVGAPPAV
+126 FIGNQGVGAPPAA
-139 RLIILFLVGIGLVIP
+139 RLVILFLIGIGVVIP
-154 HPSLRALQFL
+154 RPSFRFLQL
-164 SRATK
+164 VSRAITS
-169 RAGLITLAGIRWFLP
+169 AGLTALAGLRWLLP
-184 RLRQMLAKLNQRY
+184 RLRQALARLNQRY
-197 HLSKLLAAP
+197 HLSRLLTAP
-206 IVALRKRLSRRRV
+206 ISALRRRLSRRQGI
-219 AEPEIGGEE
+219 EPEIGEE
-228 AGEVVAL
+228 EGGEVVAL
-235 SPETES
+235 SPETE
-241 AEDKAAPEATGNG
+241 AEDKTVSEAAGDG
-254 EQLPLP
+254 EQLALP
-260 IPGAKKKKPA
+260 IAGTKKKKPA
-270 TAVPKEASP
+270 AEPKAAGAQP
-279 QSVITPK
+279 ATVK
-286 QQLPPIDLLDKATDT
+286 QQLPPIELLDKATDT
-301 EFTEVGNE
+301 EFTEVGND

-315 EEALRSYGVEAKVI
+315 EEALRSYGVEAKVV

-348 KYKRVVER
+348 KYKRIVER
-356 DHQGK
+356 DNQGK
-361 AKLDRDGNP
+361 VKLDREGNP
-370 IERLEEISKTRVK
+370 IERLDEISKTRVK
-383 VERITTLGNN
+383 VERITALSNN
-393 LALALATSNIRIEA
+393 LALALATPNIRIEA

-422 TSSIV
+422 TTSIV
-427 RLRGVIEGI
+427 RLRGVIEGL
-436 AFHKLKTKTKL
+436 AFQKLKTKTKL

-489 CLLMHNTPRDL
+489 CLLMQNTTQDL

-522 SPVVIESDKAIE
+522 SPVVIEPEKAIE

-558 EGYNHSH
+558 DGYNHSP
-565 LATEPMPYLI
+565 LITEPMPYLI

-645 TILDTVGAES
+645 TILDTIGAES

-680 SDQEIDRVASFWKQQ
+680 SDQEIDRVATFWKQQ
-695 RTQIPTPVE
+695 RTQVPTPIE
-704 DTIAQ
+704 DTVAQ

-771 EQDKAGGALEG
+771 DQDKPSEIVEEGGN
-782 DEGIGDENGNE
+782 IGDENGSE
-793 ERE
+793 EAE

>member
-7 KKQSDKSQA
+7 KKQVSKPQA
-16 SLNLLP
+16 SLALLP
-22 TPKGMLWIVI
+22 MPRGMLWIV
-32 VVTAIAAIIFFL
+32 VAVAAIAAIIFFL
-44 GHAIFEAIGF
+44 GHAIFETIGLGF
-54 GLFLGALWVLVIAYV
+54 FLGVLWVAVIAYV
-69 AWRQG
+69 VWRQG
-74 LGSLLKWWN
+74 LNSLFKWWN

-89 MFTFAIWG
+89 VFTLALWG
-97 IFALFLPSGLAIANA
+97 IFALILPSGSIANA
-112 DFSQVSLGGNAGRS
+112 DFSQVSLGGNAGRN
-126 FIGNQGVGAPPAV
+126 FIGNEGAGAPPAV
-139 RLIILFLVGIGLVIP
+139 RLVILFLVGIGLVIP
-154 HPSLRALQFL
+154 RPSLRALQYL
-164 SRATK
+164 SQVAK
-169 RAGLITLAGIRWFLP
+169 RAGSATLAGIQWFLP
-184 RLRQMLAKLNQRY
+184 RSARVLARLNQKY
-197 HLSKLLAAP
+197 PLSQFLAAP
-206 IVALRKRLSRRRV
+206 IVALRKRLGRRGS
-219 AEPEIGGEE
+219 AEPEIGSEE
-228 AGEVVAL
+228 AGEVVA
-235 SPETES
+235 SAPES
-241 AEDKAAPEATGNG
+241 AEDKAVPEKAGAG

-260 IPGAKKKKPA
+260 IPGVKKKKPT
-270 TAVPKEASP
+270 TAETREPRP
-279 QSVITPK
+279 QPMITVK
-286 QQLPPIDLLDKATDT
+286 QQLPPIELLDKATDI

-341 IEPGWDR
+341 IEPGWDH

-356 DHQGK
+356 DREGK

-383 VERITTLGNN
+383 VERITALTNN
-393 LALALATSNIRIEA
+393 LALALATPNIRIEA

-422 TSSIV
+422 TTSIV

-436 AFHKLKTKTKL
+436 AFQKLKTKTKL

-453 GSAGEPVSAD
+453 GSAGESVSAD

-489 CLLMHNTPRDL
+489 CLLMYNTPRDV

-522 SPVVIESDKAIE
+522 SPVVIESDKAID
-534 ALRRILREMDNRY
+534 ALRRILREMDSRY
-547 SKFSAVGVRNI
+547 SKFSATGVRNI

-680 SDQEIDRVASFWKQQ
+680 SDQEIDRVATFWKQQ
-695 RTQIPTPVE
+695 ITQTPIPLE
-704 DTIAQ
+704 DTVAQ
-709 AFASLPTEELKDE
+709 AFASLAPEELKDE

-764 EGTIVRR
+764 EGTIVRH
-771 EQDKAGGALEG
+771 EQDKPGDVLEG
-782 DEGIGDENGNE
+782 DQGIGDENGNNE
-793 ERE
+793 EGA

>member
-1 MAKSRS
+1 
-7 KKQSDKSQA
+7 
-16 SLNLLP
+16 
-22 TPKGMLWIVI
+22 MLWIV
-32 VVTAIAAIIFFL
+32 VAVTAIAAIMFFR

-54 GLFLGALWVLVIAYV
+54 GLFLGVLWVAVIIYV
-69 AWRQG
+69 VWRQG
-74 LGSLLKWWN
+74 ISSLSQWWN

-89 MFTFAIWG
+89 IFTLALWG
-97 IFALFLPSGLAIANA
+97 IFALFLPNFSIANA
-112 DFSQVSLGGNAGRS
+112 DFSQVSLGGSAGRS
-126 FIGNQGVGAPPAV
+126 FIGNQGVGAPPAA
-139 RLIILFLVGIGLVIP
+139 RLVILFLIGIGLVIP
-154 HPSLRALQFL
+154 RPSLRALQFL
-164 SRATK
+164 SRSAK
-169 RAGLITLAGIRWFLP
+169 RAGLITLAGLRWFLP
-184 RLRQMLAKLNQRY
+184 RLRRVAARLNQRY
-197 HLSKLLAAP
+197 SSQPTAEQHPLSH
-206 IVALRKRLSRRRV
+206 LRKKLSRRGS
-219 AEPEIGGEE
+219 AEPEIGSEE
-228 AGEVVAL
+228 AGEVVA
-235 SPETES
+235 SAPESEA
-241 AEDKAAPEATGNG
+241 AEDKAVPEKAGAG

-260 IPGAKKKKPA
+260 IPGVKKKKPP
-270 TAVPKEASP
+270 TAETRESRP
-279 QSVITPK
+279 QPMITAK
-286 QQLPPIDLLDKATDT
+286 QQLPPIELLDKATDI
-301 EFTEVGNE
+301 EFSEVGNE

-315 EEALRSYGVEAKVI
+315 EEALRSYGVDAKVM

-356 DHQGK
+356 DREGK

-370 IERLEEISKTRVK
+370 VERLEEISKTRVK
-383 VERITTLGNN
+383 VERITALSNN
-393 LALALATSNIRIEA
+393 LALALATPNIRIEA

-422 TSSIV
+422 TTSIV

-436 AFHKLKTKTKL
+436 AFQKLKTKTKL

-453 GSAGEPVSAD
+453 GSAGESVSAD

-489 CLLMHNTPRDL
+489 CLLMYNTPRDL

-522 SPVVIESDKAIE
+522 SPVVTESDKAID

-547 SKFSAVGVRNI
+547 SKFSATGVRNI
-558 EGYNHSH
+558 EGYNHSN
-565 LATEPMPYLI
+565 LVTEPMPYLI

-588 AEVVEPAICRLAQM
+588 AEVVEPSICRLAQM

-680 SDQEIDRVASFWKQQ
+680 SDQEIDRVATFWKQQ
-695 RTQIPTPVE
+695 ITQTPTPLE

-764 EGTIVRR
+764 EGTVVRH
-771 EQDKAGGALEG
+771 EQDKPGEVLEG
-782 DEGIGDENGNE
+782 EEGIGDENGNNE
-793 ERE
+793 EA

>member
-1 MAKSRS
+1 M
-7 KKQSDKSQA
+7 
-16 SLNLLP
+16 
-22 TPKGMLWIVI
+22 
-32 VVTAIAAIIFFL
+32 
-44 GHAIFEAIGF
+44 
-54 GLFLGALWVLVIAYV
+54 VL
-69 AWRQG
+69 
-74 LGSLLKWWN
+74 
-83 LWLGAI
+83 
-89 MFTFAIWG
+89 
-97 IFALFLPSGLAIANA
+97 
-112 DFSQVSLGGNAGRS
+112 
-126 FIGNQGVGAPPAV
+126 
-139 RLIILFLVGIGLVIP
+139 
-154 HPSLRALQFL
+154 
-164 SRATK
+164 
-169 RAGLITLAGIRWFLP
+169 AGLRWLLLQ
-184 RLRQMLAKLNQRY
+184 LRQAAAGLNQRFGFTR
-197 HLSKLLAAP
+197 LLAVP
-206 IVALRKRLSRRRV
+206 VIALVKRLGRTGTV
-219 AEPEIGGEE
+219 EPEIGRED
-228 AGEVVAL
+228 AGEVVA
-235 SPETES
+235 SPPESKVTEG
-241 AEDKAAPEATGNG
+241 ALEKAGAG
-254 EQLPLP
+254 EQLALPLP
-260 IPGAKKKKPA
+260 GVKKKPP
-270 TAVPKEASP
+270 TAEAKEPKP
-279 QSVITPK
+279 KPTITVK
-286 QQLPPIDLLDKATDT
+286 QRLPPIEILDKASDT

-315 EEALRSYGVEAKVI
+315 EEALRSYGVEAKVV

-341 IEPGWDR
+341 IEPGWDH

-356 DHQGK
+356 DREGK

-370 IERLEEISKTRVK
+370 VERLEEISKTRVK
-383 VERITTLGNN
+383 VERITALANN
-393 LALALATSNIRIEA
+393 LALALATPNIRIEA

-422 TSSIV
+422 TTSIV

-436 AFHKLKTKTKL
+436 PFQKLKTKTKL
-447 AIALGK
+447 SIALGK

-489 CLLMHNTPRDL
+489 CLLMHNTPQDL

-522 SPVVIESDKAIE
+522 SPVVTESEKAID

-547 SKFSAVGVRNI
+547 SKFSATGVRNI
-558 EGYNHSH
+558 EGYNHSN
-565 LATEPMPYLI
+565 LAAEPMPYLI

-680 SDQEIDRVASFWKQQ
+680 SDQEIDRVATFWKQQ
-695 RTQIPTPVE
+695 MTQAPTPLE
-704 DTIAQ
+704 DTVAQ
-709 AFASLPTEELKDE
+709 AFASLTPEEVKDE

-730 RLAREYSHLS
+730 RLAREYSHIS

-764 EGTIVRR
+764 EGTVVRH
-771 EQDKAGGALEG
+771 EPDKPGEVLEE
-782 DEGIGDENGNE
+782 DNGIADENGKNE
-793 ERE
+793 EAA

>member
-1 MAKSRS
+1 
-7 KKQSDKSQA
+7 
-16 SLNLLP
+16 
-22 TPKGMLWIVI
+22 MLWIV
-32 VVTAIAAIIFFL
+32 VTATAITAIMFFL
-44 GHAIFEAIGF
+44 GHAVFEAIGF
-54 GLFLGALWVLVIAYV
+54 GLFLGVLWLTLVIYV
-69 AWRQG
+69 VWRQG
-74 LGSLLKWWN
+74 LGSLSRRWN
-83 LWLGAI
+83 LWLSTVV
-89 MFTFAIWG
+89 FTLALWG
-97 IFALFLPSGLAIANA
+97 IFALFLPSASIANA
-112 DFSQVSLGGNAGRS
+112 DFSQVSLGGSAGRS
-126 FIGNQGVGAPPAV
+126 FIGNQGAGAPPAA
-139 RLIILFLVGIGLVIP
+139 RLVILFLVGVGLVIP
-154 HPSLRALQFL
+154 RPSLRFLQLL
-164 SRATK
+164 SQATK
-169 RAGLITLAGIRWFLP
+169 RAGLVILSGLRWFLP
-184 RLRQMLAKLNQRY
+184 RLGRGVARLNQSY
-197 HLSKLLAAP
+197 SLSRLLAAP
-206 IVALRKRLSRRRV
+206 ILALRKRLGRRGT
-219 AEPEIGGEE
+219 AEPEIGGEV
-228 AGEVVAL
+228 AGEVTAL
-235 SPETES
+235 APESEA
-241 AEDKAAPEATGNG
+241 AEDKAAPEKVDLE
-254 EQLPLP
+254 EQLTLP
-260 IPGAKKKKPA
+260 ILGLKKKKLAPA
-270 TAVPKEASP
+270 ETREPRPQRIIAV
-279 QSVITPK
+279 K
-286 QQLPPIDLLDKATDT
+286 QQLPPIELLDKASDI

-315 EEALRSYGVEAKVI
+315 EEALRSYGVESKVV

-348 KYKRVVER
+348 KYRRVVER
-356 DHQGK
+356 DREGK

-370 IERLEEISKTRVK
+370 VERLEEISKTRVK
-383 VERITTLGNN
+383 VERITALANN
-393 LALALATSNIRIEA
+393 LALALATSTNIRIEA

-422 TSSIV
+422 TTSIV
-427 RLRGVIEGI
+427 RLRGVIEGTT
-436 AFHKLKTKTKL
+436 FQKLKTKTKL
-447 AIALGK
+447 TLALGK

-510 ELVSFEGVPHLI
+510 ELVGFEGVPHLL
-522 SPVVIESDKAIE
+522 SPVVTESDKAID

-547 SKFSAVGVRNI
+547 GRFSATGVRNI
-558 EGYNHSH
+558 EGYNHSP
-565 LATEPMPYLI
+565 LATEPMPFLI
-575 VIIDELAHLMMSA
+575 IIIDELAHLMMSA

-680 SDQEIDRVASFWKQQ
+680 SDQEIDRVTTFWKQQ
-695 RTQIPTPVE
+695 MTQTPTPLE
-704 DTIAQ
+704 DTVAQ

-740 TSLLQRRLH
+740 TSFLQRRLH

-764 EGTIVRR
+764 EGTVVRH
-771 EQDKAGGALEG
+771 EQDKPDGALEE
-782 DEGIGDENGNE
+782 DQGIADEN
-793 ERE
+793 

>member
-7 KKQSDKSQA
+7 KKQVSKPQA
-16 SLNLLP
+16 SLALLP
-22 TPKGMLWIVI
+22 TPRGLLWIV
-32 VVTAIAAIIFFL
+32 VAVTAIAAIMFFG

-54 GLFLGALWVLVIAYV
+54 GLFLGVLWVAVVIYV
-69 AWRQG
+69 VWRQG
-74 LGSLLKWWN
+74 LGSLSQWWN
-83 LWLGAI
+83 LWLGAVV
-89 MFTFAIWG
+89 FTLALWG
-97 IFALFLPSGLAIANA
+97 IFALFLPSASIANA
-112 DFSQVSLGGNAGRS
+112 DFSQVSLGGSAGRS
-126 FIGNQGVGAPPAV
+126 FIGNQGAGAPPAA
-139 RLIILFLVGIGLVIP
+139 RLVILFLIGIGLVIP
-154 HPSLRALQFL
+154 RPSLRALQFL
-164 SRATK
+164 SQAIK
-169 RAGLITLAGIRWFLP
+169 RAGSMALAGLRWFLP
-184 RLRQMLAKLNQRY
+184 RLGRVAARLNQRY
-197 HLSKLLAAP
+197 AISRLLTAP
-206 IVALRKRLSRRRV
+206 VTALRKRLGRRGTV
-219 AEPEIGGEE
+219 EPEIGNEE
-228 AGEVVAL
+228 AGEVVA
-235 SPETES
+235 SAPES
-241 AEDKAAPEATGNG
+241 KVAEDKAAPDKAGAG
-254 EQLPLP
+254 EQLLLP
-260 IPGAKKKKPA
+260 IPGVKKKKPP
-270 TAVPKEASP
+270 TAETRESRP
-279 QSVITPK
+279 QPMITAK
-286 QQLPPIDLLDKATDT
+286 QQLPPIELLDKATDI

-315 EEALRSYGVEAKVI
+315 EEALRSYGVDAKVM

-356 DHQGK
+356 DREGK

-383 VERITTLGNN
+383 VERITALSNN
-393 LALALATSNIRIEA
+393 LALALATPNIRIEA

-422 TSSIV
+422 TTSIV

-436 AFHKLKTKTKL
+436 AFQKLKTKTKL

-476 GSGKTVFINSTIT
+476 GSGKTVFINSSIT
-489 CLLMHNTPRDL
+489 CLLMYNTPRDL

-522 SPVVIESDKAIE
+522 SPVVTESDKAID

-547 SKFSAVGVRNI
+547 SKFSAIGVRNI
-558 EGYNHSH
+558 EGYNHSP

-645 TILDTVGAES
+645 TILDTVGAET

-680 SDQEIDRVASFWKQQ
+680 SDQEIDRIATFWKQQ
-695 RTQIPTPVE
+695 ITQIPTPLE

-709 AFASLPTEELKDE
+709 AFASLPTEEFKDE

-764 EGTIVRR
+764 EGTVVRH
-771 EQDKAGGALEG
+771 EQDKPGEVLGE
-782 DEGIGDENGNE
+782 DQGIADENGNNE
-793 ERE
+793 EAA